1 MHYLSKLIGIKP
13 ATNKV
18 ILVTTSDVKAEV
30 LNYRNQHQVID
41 NLKIMTEAEFISS
54 FIFKSS
60 KENIQYLIEHNPW
73 LTEELNVDIAK
84 NLEQVL
90 ATIDYLNLTNHQLYP
105 TLIEYQQ
112 AGYQIEKPNL
122 PAGYEVITYLPY
134 HSDLLEMIVV
144 TESDADCSSINCQ
157 KPILEF
163 SHILDEIEYTI
174 ENIVQK
180 LVNGASLED
189 ITIIAPA
196 NYHPLIKQVGLLYKL
211 PIATE
216 NKISILAHNDGNRL
230 WQQVISGEELN
241 FENCDLQIAEA
252 VINILNEYSRFGSY
266 KKFIKQ
272 VKADFKAKQI
282 TTSKSGGITLK
293 TKIESKFTT
302 DKLENGHFY
311 LLGNYQDGLISYK
324 QDVELISDKDRVGQL
339 LTSEQLNDIFDRNLK
354 RLIVNAN
361 NIQVSYSKKLVAS
374 DVEIAN
380 NLGQFPVTVAS
391 FTAKSEYS
399 EASDRLRYAR
409 ANYLKEVFNAQSQ
422 IYTNLD
428 NYFQVDYKDNKF
440 TGVNREYSNLKLSYT
455 SINDYYKCSYKYY
468 LSHILRIRNGKFDNK
483 KVIVGNVVHG
493 VLESLDLE
501 RELDA
506 KTILNLIYDY
516 VKQMELEPTPAEKLY
531 FNKLS
536 IFLEAVCH
544 YMKIEEAQIDK
555 QINREQEY
563 EMDIIP
569 NVTLVGKID
578 KIISEINGDN
588 LHVDIYDYK
597 TGVLTINFDNVE
609 YGFDLQNLIY
619 FLLIKN
625 YYQHESGEEVLMGT
639 YQQQIRSKVLYDEE
653 EVLDM
658 MKIKGFTKQKHDY
671 LFKRTEKVI
680 NEEQVAHLLEV
691 TNQKIEEA
699 AVNITANQ
707 FAINP
712 KVINGKNKS
721 CDFCEYQ
728 SICNKTN
735 ADIIYINKE
744 K

>member
-13 ATNKV
+13 VTTKV
-18 ILVTTSDVKAEV
+18 ILVTTTDVKAEV
-30 LNYRNQHQVID
+30 LEYRNQHQVID

-60 KENIQYLIEHNPW
+60 KKNVQYLIDHNPW
-73 LTEELNVDIAK
+73 LGEELNVDIAK

-90 ATIDYLNLTNHQLYP
+90 ATIDYLKLTGHQLYS

-112 AGYQIEKPNL
+112 AGYQVQKPSL
-122 PAGYEVITYLPY
+122 PANYEVITYLPY
-134 HSDLLEMIVV
+134 HSDLLQMIIRDD
-144 TESDADCSSINCQ
+144 SDVDCNSSSCQ
-157 KPILEF
+157 KSILEF
-163 SHILDEIEYTI
+163 SYVLNEIEYTV
-174 ENIVQK
+174 ENIVGK
-180 LVNGASLED
+180 LANGASLED

-230 WQQVISGEELN
+230 YQEMITGQELD
-241 FENCDLQIAEA
+241 FESCDPQIAEA

-266 KKFIKQ
+266 QKFINQ
-272 VKADFKAKQI
+272 VKADFKGKQI

-302 DKLENGHFY
+302 TKLESGHFY

-324 QDVELISDKDRVGQL
+324 QDVELINDRDRQGHL

-354 RLIVNAN
+354 RLIVSAN
-361 NIQVSYSKKLVAS
+361 NVQVSYSRKLIAS

-380 NLGQFPVTVAS
+380 NLVQFPITATS

-399 EASDRLRYAR
+399 EASDHLRYAR
-409 ANYLKEVFNAQSQ
+409 ANYLKEVFNTKSQ
-422 IYTNLD
+422 VYTNLD
-428 NYFQVDYKDNKF
+428 NYFHVEYKDNSF
-440 TGVNREYSNLKLSYT
+440 TGINREYSNLKLSYT

-483 KVIVGNVVHG
+483 KVLVGNVVHG

-501 RELDA
+501 RELDT

-544 YMKIEEAQIDK
+544 YMKIEEAQIGK

-563 EMDIIP
+563 EMNIIS

-578 KIISEINGDN
+578 KIISEINDDN
-588 LHVDIYDYK
+588 LYVDIYDYK

-625 YYQHESGEEVLMGT
+625 YYRHESGEEVLMGT
-639 YQQQIRSKVLYDEE
+639 YQQQIRSKVLYDDE

-680 NEEQVAHLLEV
+680 NEEQVAHLLEL
-691 TNQKIEEA
+691 TKQKIEEA
-699 AVNITANQ
+699 AINITANQ